1 MLAVCAALAAN
12 SSAKPPKPA
21 NPTCRPAGSRT
32 VANDGRARIYS
43 VPFPTER
50 PSASSSGPAFLY
62 GCMFATRRPVLL
74 GATEQ
79 NSRRSGKPNGG
90 AIDPKLVSLH
100 APWVAYPSS
109 YSIESANQLW
119 VTLRDLRTGKVK
131 LIHPAEPELAA
142 ILKTNAVTDLAVGAN
157 GSFAWISVAE
167 GLGTEI
173 GAEAREVAAVD
184 SSGNY
189 TELDTATDI
198 ARRSLTLSGQ
208 QLSWSDNGSPHSVLL
223 P

>member
-1 MLAVCAALAAN
+1 MLAVCAAIAAN
-12 SSAKPPKPA
+12 SSAKPA
-21 NPTCRPAGSRT
+21 NLTCRPAGSRT
-32 VANDGRARIYS
+32 VANDGRSRIYS

-50 PSASSSGPAFLY
+50 PSGSISGPALLY
-62 GCMFATRRPVLL
+62 GCMFATRHPVLL
-74 GATEQ
+74 GTTEQ
-79 NSRRSGKPNGG
+79 NSRRPGKPNGG

-109 YSIESANQLW
+109 YSIEYANQLW
-119 VTLRDLRTGKVK
+119 VTLRDLRTGNVK

-142 ILKTNAVTDLAVGAN
+142 IYKTNAVTDVAVGAN

-167 GLGTEI
+167 GFGTEA

-208 QLSWSDNGSPHSVLL
+208 QLSWFDNGSTHSALL